1 VAQSSR
7 VHHKEVMATEGCERP
22 PKGDP
27 HSSTQAPGQP
37 RTQEDTETV
46 LKCRRQDLIEQ
57 QQESTWNIDQSS
69 GVETHAPSGVEEN
82 QRPANIF
89 HRLI

>member
-1 VAQSSR
+1 MNVLALTINKAGYQVPPPPVASKVSSVSSPVSIKFGTVRSHFTIWQSKR
-7 VHHKEVMATEGCERP
+7 LHTQTERP

-46 LKCRRQDLIEQ
+46 LKM
-57 QQESTWNIDQSS
+57 
-69 GVETHAPSGVEEN
+69 
-82 QRPANIF
+82 
-89 HRLI
+89 